1 MSPQLLFCTRGIER
15 DKFPLLTVNVEV
27 GRVPR
32 VENDRRE
39 DQQSTTP
46 PSEASHYEAPKREW
60 ESSSAA
66 DAPHE
71 APREERED
79 RGDEGP
85 RDDQPPYESAPPQEG
100 GGHPPHHG
108 QAGPMGPGG
117 GRGRRRGGRG
127 RMSPRDRRMRGGRG
141 RDRDRGPAPAYNRP
155 GDRPPSSGGG
165 HPQGEREE
173 GRYSDVPPEERSL
186 IQQAKAEVERIR
198 ETLDGVLRDL
208 EDVCEQLTKAEH
220 EKDIAE
226 AEIEQLRESLRRL
239 QR

>member
-1 MSPQLLFCTRGIER
+1 LSLPSRGP
-15 DKFPLLTVNVEV
+15 FPLLTVNVEV

-46 PSEASHYEAPKREW
+46 PSEASHYEAPRREW

-66 DAPHE
+66 DAPHD
-71 APREERED
+71 APRED

-85 RDDQPPYESAPPQEG
+85 REDQQSYESAPPQEG
-100 GGHPPHHG
+100 GGQPPQHG
-108 QAGPMGPGG
+108 QGAPMGPGG
-117 GRGRRRGGRG
+117 PRGRRRGGRG
-127 RMSPRDRRMRGGRG
+127 RMSSRDRRMRGGRG

-155 GDRPPSSGGG
+155 GDRPPSSGGT

-173 GRYSDVPPEERSL
+173 ARYSDVPPEERSL